1 MSKNRAQKKSKTH
14 ACALDL
20 KIGAT
25 GFELATSCTPCK
37 RATRLRY
44 APIIGLASEIG
55 ATGFELATSCT
66 PCKRATRLRYAPSTD
81 GRRIDEGAHFV
92 KIYFHT
98 PANFSQKMTRTRA
111 NRSRCRGY
119 FVVVAAAGLCWRSS
133 GINRVFL
140 IVAPLSCL
148 YVFMASFAPIES
160 PIVMRACERIL

>member
-81 GRRIDEGAHFV
+81 GRRIDEDARFV
-92 KIYFHT
+92 KIYFHP
-98 PANFSQKMTRTRA
+98 PANFSQKMTRTLA
-111 NRSRCRGY
+111 NRSR
-119 FVVVAAAGLCWRSS
+119 
-133 GINRVFL
+133 
-140 IVAPLSCL
+140 
-148 YVFMASFAPIES
+148 
-160 PIVMRACERIL
+160 

>member
-1 MSKNRAQKKSKTH
+1 MTRKKSPK
-14 ACALDL
+14 LN
-20 KIGAT
+20 
-25 GFELATSCTPCK
+25 GFGQS
-37 RATRLRY
+37 
-44 APIIGLASEIG
+44 IG

-81 GRRIDEGAHFV
+81 GRRINEEARFV
-92 KIYFHT
+92 KIYFHK

-111 NRSRCRGY
+111 NRSRFLWYFSREMPELALIDRY
-119 FVVVAAAGLCWRSS
+119 FVVVAVAGLCWRSS

-160 PIVMRACERIL
+160 PIVMRACDRIL